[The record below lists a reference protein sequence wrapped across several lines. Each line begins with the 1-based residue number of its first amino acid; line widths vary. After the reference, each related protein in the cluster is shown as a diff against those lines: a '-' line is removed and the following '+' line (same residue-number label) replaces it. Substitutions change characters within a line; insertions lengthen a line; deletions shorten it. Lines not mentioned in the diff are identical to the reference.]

1 MLSVKIKKRLG
12 DRANGGR
19 HLSDDTM
26 RGARGGFVLDVE
38 FEVSAGVTILFGASG
53 SGKSTTLKSIAGLVR
68 PDAGRIAIGEH
79 VLFDAASGID
89 APVRE
94 RNVGYVFQNLALLPH
109 LTALANIEFAIDNLS
124 RRARRQRALEL
135 MRSFA
140 VEHVAARRPRDI
152 SGGEAQRI
160 ALARALARNPQML
173 LLDEPLSA
181 LDEPTKLAIIADL
194 KTLNRTLNLPV
205 IYVTHS
211 RQEAVTLGERVII
224 CERGRVVAEGEPIEL
239 LGDVFGKSMSETR
252 ARSGSTG
259 V

>member
-1 MLSVKIKKRLG
+1 MG
-12 DRANGGR
+12 
-19 HLSDDTM
+19 
-26 RGARGGFVLDVE
+26 GARDEFVLDVE
-38 FEVSAGVTILFGASG
+38 FNVAAGVTILFGASG

-68 PDAGRIAIGEH
+68 PDAGRIAIAER
-79 VLFDAASGID
+79 VLFDPASGID

-109 LTALANIEFAIDNLS
+109 LTALANIEFAIDNLP
-124 RRARRQRALEL
+124 RRERRQRALEL
-135 MRSFA
+135 MKSFA

-181 LDEPTKLAIIADL
+181 LDERTKLAIIDDL
-194 KTLNRTLNLPV
+194 KSLNRALTLPV

-224 CERGRVVAEGEPIEL
+224 YERGRVVAEGAPREL
-239 LGDVFGKSMSETR
+239 IGEVFGESVGKHPP
-252 ARSGSTG
+252 RSGQAG